1 MKPIDRFFRRYIL
14 SVIGILLLFFV
25 INIVLI
31 GILFLTSY
39 LNGVKDSV
47 FPMERFSNLIEQK
60 NGAFA
65 VDPEA
70 NDILAQTDAWAMLID
85 DEGAVIWESGLPEG
99 LPLKYS
105 ASEIAMFSRWYLK
118 DYPVKIW
125 NHPNGLLVVG
135 FQPGTISQYYI
146 SFKTRY
152 FWLVLFIC
160 LAALVINIG
169 VMIFLF
175 LRNTRKIETAMRRF
189 CKNGQQNLYVL
200 CRRLWVRNQGIIPG
214 ITE

>member
-175 LRNTRKIETAMRRF
+175 LRNTRKIETAMRPILAGIQ
-189 CKNGQQNLYVL
+189 KLS
-200 CRRLWVRNQGIIPG
+200 QGE
-214 ITE
+214 TFHLEEK